1 MFCSECLNCVN
12 KCFVLNVS
20 VKSTS
25 SSHPRSR
32 HQSLECNSLLRS
44 HHHNSSHPCT
54 HITPSIQFSSV
65 HPFLCEVLF
74 VFTTTVLC
82 LFKILPIYNGLPVH
96 RPVCLTNVVSD
107 SQPAPCLDFAYPS
120 NFLCMTSCLSLD
132 PSPTSFLG
140 IVLINILSC
149 SALETYS

>member
-44 HHHNSSHPCT
+44 HHRNSSHPCT

-74 VFTTTVLC
+74 VFTTTVLY
-82 LFKILPIYNGLPVH
+82 LFI
-96 RPVCLTNVVSD
+96 TQVVITTFFKCI
-107 SQPAPCLDFAYPS
+107 QYFCTCTKLY
-120 NFLCMTSCLSLD
+120 FLSSGIFGHNTLWLFYKGVGFFCREQLQGSLM
-132 PSPTSFLG
+132 
-140 IVLINILSC
+140 
-149 SALETYS
+149 